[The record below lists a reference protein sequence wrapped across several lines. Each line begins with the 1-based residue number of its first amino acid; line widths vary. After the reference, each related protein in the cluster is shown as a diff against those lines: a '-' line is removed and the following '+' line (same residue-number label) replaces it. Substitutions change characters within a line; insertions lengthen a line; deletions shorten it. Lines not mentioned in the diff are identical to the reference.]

1 MGGGIVAKG
10 ARACRI
16 EPETHRRAAVLV
28 KRRLGVGQLVTAH
41 HRFLGDDVINALF
54 IGIGHQ
60 PVARPRIG
68 PRIRGAAQDLMEGQ
82 LGRRADDR
90 LQLLRRADARHL
102 NQDPIIALPLD
113 RGFARAHLI
122 HPAANDLKALLHG
135 AAVAGQ
141 TFGLRQL
148 HDDLQPLNRHVKVRG
163 PCPG

>member
-1 MGGGIVAKG
+1 MGGGIVAKR

-28 KRRLGVGQLVTAH
+28 KRRLGISQFVAAH
-41 HRFLGDDVINALF
+41 HRFFGDDVINALF

-82 LGRRADDR
+82 LGRRADNR
-90 LQLLRRADARHL
+90 LQLLRRADAGHL

-122 HPAANDLKALLHG
+122 HPAANDLKALLHR
-135 AAVAGQ
+135 AAIAGQ
-141 TFGLRQL
+141 TFGLGQL
-148 HDDLQPLNRHVKVRG
+148 HNDLQPLNRHV
-163 PCPG
+163 